1 MTTAHTPR
9 SEFLN
14 GARDTLPMVVG
25 AIPFGIIFGVVAS
38 APTQGGLSIMATLAM
53 SLFVFAGSSQ
63 FIGAQLFGTGAP
75 VLVIVLTTFVVNLR
89 HALYSI
95 TLGPHVKHLSQ
106 RWLLPL
112 AFWLTDETFAVVVN
126 RYNQA
131 DDSPHKHWYQ
141 LGSSV
146 LMYTNWFACTLV
158 GVAVGSALPD
168 ARALGLDF
176 AMVVTFIGIVVGN
189 LKTRPLVLA
198 AVVAGAVALLT
209 NTFDHKLG
217 LLVAALA
224 GVAAGVWAES
234 VTAPA
239 LAVPPVQD
247 AVSEAQS

>member
-1 MTTAHTPR
+1 
-9 SEFLN
+9 
-14 GARDTLPMVVG
+14 
-25 AIPFGIIFGVVAS
+25 
-38 APTQGGLSIMATLAM
+38 
-53 SLFVFAGSSQ
+53 
-63 FIGAQLFGTGAP
+63 
-75 VLVIVLTTFVVNLR
+75 
-89 HALYSI
+89 
-95 TLGPHVKHLSQ
+95 
-106 RWLLPL
+106 
-112 AFWLTDETFAVVVN
+112 
-126 RYNQA
+126 
-131 DDSPHKHWYQ
+131 
-141 LGSSV
+141 
-146 LMYTNWFACTLV
+146 
-158 GVAVGSALPD
+158 
-168 ARALGLDF
+168 LDF